1 MSSTDYNS
9 FLYTPIAYHSFSC
22 VEKIERITIFREW
35 CTVSKIGE
43 RERWFWRATQM
54 ESGLGSL
61 LELDLFCFLN
71 LRDKKSYRWSLEYAR
86 LQSVCIWYVSI
97 YLFRASMF
105 PFAGHKKGSE
115 TCKEL
120 ISCIG
125 FTSVIFS
132 LITYGV
138 YANILCPQSPR
149 RT

>member
-1 MSSTDYNS
+1 MRELPY
-9 FLYTPIAYHSFSC
+9 IA
-22 VEKIERITIFREW
+22 FREW
-35 CTVSKIGE
+35 CSVSKIGE
-43 RERWFWRATQM
+43 REWWFWRARKM

-61 LELDLFCFLN
+61 LELFLLFFK
-71 LRDKKSYRWSLEYAR
+71 LRDKKSYRWS
-86 LQSVCIWYVSI
+86 QSVCIWYASI
-97 YLFRASMF
+97 YLFCASMF

-132 LITYGV
+132 LIIYGV